1 MMAEGVTKNPQFA
14 TDEEIKK
21 ENERRKK
28 SIEQFQKMPVE
39 QIWAAIQCTLDG
51 AIGKALSPPP
61 GELLYVRK
69 AWLIRPDDEK
79 EHNKLI
85 YSRVM
90 ILSSSG
96 RMPPT
101 QTNEM
106 VKEIEQKLDAI
117 YRRGSDYLRAAVAK
131 AASWT
136 GVPGELLAAVLQNEN
151 SPKAT
156 DFNRT
161 LQAME
166 RGRDEALSAIGFDV
180 STGFGNVKPDTLDEA
195 KGVFRKFYKWPI
207 LGSGVRDV
215 GQNDNTETDIYH
227 AAAVLR
233 DGLNKAWS
241 AGGRSLNK
249 QEYNKYEY
257 YPYFGGTVTEDVA
270 TRAMGHYNGWGDGAK
285 KYGED
290 GLKRIQ
296 KQQLY
301 FLPQK

>member
-1 MMAEGVTKNPQFA
+1 MAEGVTKNPQFA

-39 QIWAAIQCTLDG
+39 QIWGAIQCTLDG
-51 AIGKALSPPP
+51 AVGKALSPPP

-69 AWLIRPDDEK
+69 TWLIRPDDVQ
-79 EHNKLI
+79 EHYKLMV
-85 YSRVM
+85 SRATM
-90 ILSSSG
+90 MNRSG
-96 RMPPT
+96 YGLPT
-101 QTNEM
+101 ETL
-106 VKEIEQKLDAI
+106 KAIDQKLDAI

-156 DFNRT
+156 GGDRT
-161 LQAME
+161 LQGIE
-166 RGRDEALSAIGFDV
+166 RSVQSFFGVG

-195 KGVFRKFYKWPI
+195 KGVFRKFYHWPI
-207 LGSGVRDV
+207 LGAGVKDV
-215 GQNDNTETDIYH
+215 DQNDNTETDIYH

-241 AGGRSLNK
+241 AGARSLNK
-249 QEYNKYEY
+249 DEFKKYEY

-270 TRAMGHYNGWGDGAK
+270 TRAIGHYNGWGDGAK

-290 GLKRIQ
+290 GLRRIQ